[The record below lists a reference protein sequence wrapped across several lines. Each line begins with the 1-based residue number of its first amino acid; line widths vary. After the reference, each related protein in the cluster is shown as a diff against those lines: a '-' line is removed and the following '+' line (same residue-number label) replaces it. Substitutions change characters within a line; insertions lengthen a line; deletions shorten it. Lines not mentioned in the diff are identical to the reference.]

1 MILRC
6 QKQPEWT
13 KKPYGN
19 SQEKR
24 LDRMGTKF
32 GVQSKLLISFAV
44 VGLMAVISAIV
55 GAISFNQ
62 FGSALNTITEEKLP
76 PIAAAQSLATG
87 SAEIVAI
94 APRIVAAANPEEET
108 AINDE
113 LAVRLEELSVRIA
126 EIEATGFMPAVIASI
141 NDNRALLEDNLK
153 QLHDVT
159 QERFQISDEK
169 AAKLEEFQNL
179 AKRYGDTLKPVLSYT
194 QNDIAQ
200 GSEFAASF
208 EEDPSKKYSADKE
221 EILESFQ
228 KFASAIETRTPILDI
243 ERLGS
248 AASNMIISSTTETQA
263 VRLSII
269 PVRIRGTYTDA
280 LSKLDELDNDR
291 LKAFYVDLIDKM
303 QKLSVGDGS
312 LPELRKRELEATEQ
326 SQALVVQSGEYANAM
341 RNSVAEL
348 VAGLNA
354 EVNDA
359 AAQAKVVEKQ
369 SLTAL
374 FVVAVAAIIISLAIY
389 VLYVRG
395 NVLRRLGGL
404 QKTMV
409 QLADGNLDVVVPSKG
424 NDEISAMGRAVDVFK
439 SNAIKVRDMQA
450 EEERLNHERN
460 EALRDELL
468 ALADT
473 LQNEVES
480 AVNEIAALGDQLQGV
495 SGQMTSSAE
504 LVSGQTEE
512 VASSAQEATGNVE
525 TVAAATEQLSASNAE
540 INRQMAESTRIS
552 NEASNRAQETNELVV
567 SLSQS
572 ADRIGEVIALITDI
586 AEQTNLLA
594 LNATIEAARAG
605 DAGKG
610 FAVVAAEVKNLAN
623 QTEKATEEIS
633 GQISGIQKAT
643 GESVNAIGDIGRI
656 IENINEIATTI
667 SAAVEE
673 QGAATDEITR
683 NVRGAADRTRSVS
696 ASINEVA
703 NETSKTGELSS
714 QVLATAQ
721 DASQKVENLRSRIN
735 GILDDL
741 RKQAHDRAAS

>member
-1 MILRC
+1 
-6 QKQPEWT
+6 
-13 KKPYGN
+13 
-19 SQEKR
+19 
-24 LDRMGTKF
+24 MGTKF
-32 GVQSKLLISFAV
+32 GVQTKLLISFAV
-44 VGLMAVISAIV
+44 VGLMAVVSVIV
-55 GAISFNQ
+55 GTISFNK
-62 FGSALNTITEEKLP
+62 FGDALTTITEEKLP
-76 PIAAAQSLATG
+76 PIAAAQRLATG

-94 APRIVAAANPEEET
+94 APRIVAAANTEEEL
-108 AINDE
+108 AINEE
-113 LAVRLEELSVRIA
+113 LAGRLSALVS
-126 EIEATGFMPAVIASI
+126 EINAIEQTGFMPEVIASI
-141 NDNRALLEDNLK
+141 NNSRSLLKDNLD
-153 QLHDVT
+153 QLHTVT
-159 QERFQISDEK
+159 QERFAIAKEK
-169 AAKLEEFQNL
+169 AEKLTEFQNL

-194 QNDIAQ
+194 QNDMSQGAQ
-200 GSEFAASF
+200 YAASF
-208 EEDPSKKYSADKE
+208 KDDPTLKYSESKDQ
-221 EILESFQ
+221 ILDMFQ
-228 KFASAIETRTPILDI
+228 KFAASIETRTPILEI

-248 AASNMIISSTTETQA
+248 SASNMIISSTTETQA

-269 PVRIRGTYTDA
+269 PVRIRGVYADA
-280 LSKLDELDNDR
+280 LSKLESIDNER
-291 LKAFYVDLIDKM
+291 LRAFYVDLIDKM
-303 QKLSVGDGS
+303 QNLSVGDGS
-312 LPELRKRELEATEQ
+312 IPELRKRELAAAEASQGLVIQ
-326 SQALVVQSGEYANAM
+326 SAEYAASM
-341 RNSVAEL
+341 RNSVNEL
-348 VAGLNA
+348 VSALNA
-354 EVNDA
+354 EVDA
-359 AAQAKVVEKQ
+359 AAEQANVVKQ
-369 SLTAL
+369 QGLLAL
-374 FVVAVAAIIISLAIY
+374 IVVAIAAVLISLAIY

-409 QLADGNLDVVVPSKG
+409 QLADGNLDVAVPSKG

-439 SNAIKVRDMQA
+439 ENAVKVRDMQA
-450 EEERLNHERN
+450 EEGRLNRERN

-468 ALADT
+468 GLADT

-512 VASSAQEATGNVE
+512 VANSAQEATGNVE

-540 INRQMAESTRIS
+540 INRQMAESTRMS
-552 NEASNRAQETNELVV
+552 GEAATRAQQTNELVL

-643 GESVNAIGDIGRI
+643 GESVSAIGDIGRI
-656 IENINEIATTI
+656 IENLNEIATTI

-696 ASINEVA
+696 SSINEVA
-703 NETSKTGELSS
+703 SETGKTGELSS
-714 QVLATAQ
+714 QVLSTAQ
-721 DASQKVENLRSRIN
+721 DTSQKVENLRSRIN
-735 GILDDL
+735 TILDDL
-741 RKQAHDRAAS
+741 RQQAHDRAAS

>member
-1 MILRC
+1 
-6 QKQPEWT
+6 
-13 KKPYGN
+13 
-19 SQEKR
+19 
-24 LDRMGTKF
+24 MGTKF

-44 VGLMAVISAIV
+44 VGLMAVVSAIV
-55 GAISFNQ
+55 GGVSFTK
-62 FGSALNTITEEKLP
+62 FGDALTTITEEKLP
-76 PIAAAQSLATG
+76 PIAAAQRLATG

-94 APRIVAAANPEEET
+94 APRIVAAANTEEEI

-113 LAVRLEELSVRIA
+113 LAVRLSALVTDIN
-126 EIEATGFMPAVIASI
+126 EIEATGFMPEVIASI
-141 NDNRALLEDNLK
+141 NDSRNLLQGTLE
-153 QLHDVT
+153 QLHTVT
-159 QERFQISDEK
+159 QERFSVSNEK
-169 AAKLEEFQNL
+169 TEKLTEFQNL
-179 AKRYGDTLKPVLSYT
+179 AKRYADTLKPVLSYT
-194 QNDIAQ
+194 QNDISQ
-200 GSEFAASF
+200 GGQYAASF
-208 EEDPSKKYSADKE
+208 AEDSSRQYSESKE
-221 EILESFQ
+221 QILETFL
-228 KFASAIETRTPILDI
+228 KLASAIDTRTPILEI

-248 AASNMIISSTTETQA
+248 AASNMIIASTTETQA

-269 PVRIRGTYTDA
+269 PVRIRGVYTDA
-280 LSKLDELDNDR
+280 LDKLEALDNDR
-291 LKAFYVDLIDKM
+291 LKTFYVDLINKM
-303 QKLSVGDGS
+303 QALSIGDDS
-312 LPELRKRELEATEQ
+312 LPDLRKRELAATES
-326 SQALVVQSGEYANAM
+326 SQALVVQSAEYATAM
-341 RNSVAEL
+341 RNSVNEL
-348 VAGLNA
+348 VTALNA
-354 EVNDA
+354 EVDA
-359 AAQAKVVEKQ
+359 AAAEANVVQKQ
-369 SLTAL
+369 GLTAL
-374 FVVAVAAIIISLAIY
+374 FVVAIAAILISLAIY

-409 QLADGNLDVVVPSKG
+409 QLADGNLEVAVPSKG

-439 SNAIKVRDMQA
+439 DNAIKVRDMQA

-468 ALADT
+468 GLADT

-512 VASSAQEATGNVE
+512 VANSAQEATGNVE

-552 NEASNRAQETNELVV
+552 GEASTRAQETNELVV

-643 GESVNAIGDIGRI
+643 GESVTAIGDIGRI
-656 IENINEIATTI
+656 IENLNEIATTI

-696 ASINEVA
+696 SSITEVSA
-703 NETSKTGELSS
+703 ETSKTGELSS
-714 QVLATAQ
+714 QVLSTAQ
-721 DASQKVENLRSRIN
+721 EASQKVENLRSRIN
-735 GILDDL
+735 TILDDL
-741 RKQAHDRAAS
+741 RQQAHDRAAS